1 MTRTLTL
8 SASKFDARNGREA
21 GPPVIRQTRAM
32 LEKKLASTKEEE
44 SRIVTELK
52 TIGQPELFG
61 V

>member
-8 SASKFDARNGREA
+8 SASKFEPETGRET
-21 GPPVIRQTRAM
+21 GPPVIRQARAM
-32 LEKKLASTKEEE
+32 LEKKLASMKEEE
-44 SRIVTELK
+44 SRIVKELK